1 MSAKP
6 TIAAGGRAPP
16 GGSELSPL
24 ARSRLRRFAAGV
36 AIVLGFCAWQVGAPG
51 SGWFGALDRW
61 TYDARLGMRDPVAD
75 DRIVIVDIDE
85 RSLAEHG
92 RWPWPRAVLADLARR
107 LTDDG
112 GAAVVGFDVVFA
124 EPSRE
129 AGDDAVLAAAL
140 AGHRVHLGYYFG
152 NESKGMAIGEL
163 PPPVLPVLALP
174 PGQKVTSWDGYGANL
189 AQLQNAAAGAGF
201 LNPLVDPDGVVR
213 ALPLLAAHGD
223 QLYSSLAL
231 GLLRDYLGG
240 AALVLSDQSMTLRGS
255 QGAVSLPISEGM
267 TALVPFAGKARP
279 FRYVSASE
287 VLAGR
292 AERQWFEGR
301 IVLVGTSAPGLT
313 DLRATP
319 VGATFPGVQI
329 HAQLISGALNGT
341 IRQRPADAGLIAA
354 VGMGLVGLAL
364 AASAPLIGPLGVLL
378 LGGIGLG
385 TLVAWNTLALG
396 NFALVLPLAAG
407 LAMVL
412 VLTLFNL
419 AAGYF
424 SEGRARRAVVELFGE
439 YVAPELVKQMALDP
453 LSHRADTS
461 LDREVTVLFADIRG
475 FTAMAEKMQPEQLR
489 EYLNE
494 FLTAMTEVIHA
505 HRGTVDKYIG
515 DAVMAFWG
523 APLEDPA
530 HADHAV
536 EAALAMQTEAQLLS
550 RRFVARGLPPLAVG
564 IGINSGVVRV
574 GEMGSK
580 LRRAYTVI
588 GDVVNLAA
596 RLEGLTKRFEV
607 PVIVGEATSRL
618 CRQMQCSHLDRV
630 TVAGRIE
637 RVAVYVPVPADGM
650 PRLLASALE
659 ASAEAARAD
668 RDSSMAGQ

>member
-1 MSAKP
+1 
-6 TIAAGGRAPP
+6 
-16 GGSELSPL
+16 LSPL
-24 ARSRLRRFAAGV
+24 ARSRLSRFAAGA
-36 AIVLGFCAWQVGAPG
+36 AIVMGFCVWQVGAPG
-51 SGWFGALDRW
+51 SGWFGAIDRW
-61 TYDARLGMRDPVAD
+61 TYDARLRMRDTVAD

-85 RSLAEHG
+85 RSLAEQG
-92 RWPWPRAVLADLARR
+92 RWPWPRKTLADLARR

-112 GAAVVGFDVVFA
+112 RATVVGFDVVFA

-129 AGDDAVLAAAL
+129 TGNDDAFAAAL
-140 AGHRVHLGYYFG
+140 SGHRVHLGYYFG
-152 NESKGMAIGEL
+152 NESKGLGVGVL
-163 PPPVLPVLALP
+163 PAPVLPAHALP
-174 PGQKVTSWDGYGANL
+174 PGQRVTSWDGYGANL
-189 AQLQNAAAGAGF
+189 AVLQDAAAGGGF

-213 ALPLLAAHGD
+213 ALPVVAAYGD

-240 AALVLSDQSMTLRGS
+240 AALVLSEQAIYLRGAR
-255 QGAVSLPISEGM
+255 GKASLPISEGM
-267 TALVPFAGKARP
+267 TALVPFAGSARP
-279 FRYVSASE
+279 FRYVSASD

-292 AERQWFEGR
+292 ADRKWFEGR
-301 IVLVGTSAPGLT
+301 IVLVGTTAPGLT

-329 HAQLISGALNGT
+329 HAQLISGALDGT
-341 IRQRPADAGLIAA
+341 ISQRPADAGLLAA
-354 VGMGLVGLAL
+354 ASMGLVGLAL
-364 AASAPLIGPLGVLL
+364 AASSPLIGPLGVLL
-378 LGGIGLG
+378 VGGIGMG
-385 TLVAWNTLALG
+385 SLVAWNTLALS

-419 AAGYF
+419 AAGYL
-424 SEGRARRAVVELFGE
+424 SEGRARRAVVALFGE

-453 LSHRADTS
+453 LSHRADAS
-461 LDREVTVLFADIRG
+461 ADREVTVLFADIRG

-505 HRGTVDKYIG
+505 HRGTLDKYIG

-536 EAALAMQTEAQLLS
+536 EAALAMQIEAQLLS
-550 RRFVARGLPPLAVG
+550 RRFVERGLPPLAVG
-564 IGINSGVVRV
+564 IGLNSGVVRV

-607 PVIVGEATSRL
+607 PVILGEATARL
-618 CRQMQCSHLDRV
+618 CRQMQCSQLERV

-637 RVAVYVPVPADGM
+637 RVAVYVPAPADGV
-650 PRLLASALE
+650 PGVLKIAPDGVVGVPE
-659 ASAEAARAD
+659 AVRKTSI
-668 RDSSMAGQ
+668 AGR

>member
-1 MSAKP
+1 MSAKS
-6 TIAAGGRAPP
+6 TIAAGDRSPP
-16 GGSELSPL
+16 GGSELSAL
-24 ARSRLRRFAAGV
+24 ARSRLRRFAAGA
-36 AIVLGFCAWQVGAPG
+36 AIALGFCAWQVGAPG

-61 TYDARLGMRDPVAD
+61 TYDARLRMRDTVAD

-85 RSLAEHG
+85 RSLAEQG
-92 RWPWPRAVLADLARR
+92 RWPWPRAVLADLSRR

-112 GAAVVGFDVVFA
+112 QAAVVGFDVVFA
-124 EPSRE
+124 EPSRA
-129 AGDDAVLAAAL
+129 AGDDDAFAAAL
-140 AGHRVHLGYYFG
+140 TGHRVHLGYYFG
-152 NESKGMAIGEL
+152 NESGGRGVGVL
-163 PPPVLPVLALP
+163 PAPVLPAHALR
-174 PGQKVTSWDGYGANL
+174 PGQQVTSWDGYGANL
-189 AQLQNAAAGAGF
+189 AQLQAAADGAGF

-213 ALPLLAAHGD
+213 ALPLLAAHGE

-231 GLLRDYLGG
+231 GLLRDYLGA
-240 AALVLSDQSMTLRGS
+240 AALVVSDQTIALRGAR
-255 QGAVSLPISEGM
+255 GAVSLPISAGM
-267 TALVPFAGKARP
+267 TALVPFAGSKRP
-279 FRYVSASE
+279 FRYVSASD

-292 AERQWFEGR
+292 ADPRWFADR

-319 VGATFPGVQI
+319 IGATFPGVQI
-329 HAQLISGALNGT
+329 HAQLISGALAGT
-341 IRQRPADAGLIAA
+341 INQRPADAGLLAA

-378 LGGIGLG
+378 VGVISLG
-385 TLVAWNTLALG
+385 TLVAWNTIAFS
-396 NFALVLPLAAG
+396 NFALMLPLTAG

-419 AAGYF
+419 AAGYLT
-424 SEGRARRAVVELFGE
+424 EGRARRAVVALFGE
-439 YVAPELVKQMALDP
+439 YVSPELVKQMALNP
-453 LSHRADTS
+453 LSHRADAS
-461 LDREVTVLFADIRG
+461 MDREVTVLFADIRG

-505 HRGTVDKYIG
+505 HRGTLDKYIG

-530 HADHAV
+530 HADRAV
-536 EAALAMQTEAQLLS
+536 EAALAMQIEAQRLS
-550 RRFVARGLPPLAVG
+550 RRFVERGLPPLAVG

-588 GDVVNLAA
+588 GDAVNLAA

-607 PVIVGEATSRL
+607 PVILGEGTARL
-618 CRQMQCSHLDRV
+618 CRQMQCTQLERV

-637 RVAVYVPVPADGM
+637 RVAVFVPAPADGA
-650 PRLLASALE
+650 PGVLRIVPQE
-659 ASAEAARAD
+659 SAELQESVRKT
-668 RDSSMAGQ
+668 SMAGQ